1 MKNKLLN
8 SDNKVTFFNTSD
20 TFSKKKK
27 KKKKKNSYIHPKKEI
42 SKKNL

>member
-27 KKKKKNSYIHPKKEI
+27 KKKKNYYIHPKKEI
-42 SKKNL
+42 SKKNV